1 LRFQKGNNYSA
12 NGNGSGRPKGSRNK
26 LCRAVLEDLMADWA
40 EGGAAAIKMMRV
52 ERPAE
57 YVRVMCSIL
66 PKELIFENSAVTE
79 LDDDEL
85 DHMISMLRERALAV
99 RQEQALEKVPEPKLL
114 NGRH

>member
-1 LRFQKGNNYSA
+1 MRRWTSETKPKG
-12 NGNGSGRPKGSRNK
+12 GRKPGSRNK

-66 PKELIFENSAVTE
+66 QKELIFESGMSDF
-79 LDDDEL
+79 DDDALDEL
-85 DHMISMLRERALAV
+85 LAGLHQRLLEVRE
-99 RQEQALEKVPEPKLL
+99 QQALLAAPKVVT
-114 NGRH
+114 N

>member
-1 LRFQKGNNYSA
+1 MRWTSETKPKG
-12 NGNGSGRPKGSRNK
+12 GRKPGSRNK

-66 PKELIFENSAVTE
+66 PKELIFESGMSDF
-79 LDDDEL
+79 DDDALDEL
-85 DHMISMLRERALAV
+85 LAGLHQRLLEVRE
-99 RQEQALEKVPEPKLL
+99 QQALLAAPKVVT
-114 NGRH
+114 N